1 MKKLNKHRF
10 ETRGQDFMTTRKPH
24 WKYVKNERNK
34 NNIEEN
40 KKKKCLLLAMAQ
52 SWPSGNQVAVKKLSL
67 S

>member
-1 MKKLNKHRF
+1 
-10 ETRGQDFMTTRKPH
+10 MTARRSH
-24 WKYVKNERNK
+24 WKQLKNERNK